1 MTTERTEVKSEYLI
15 ATYGDSML
23 DRGFTSIPNTLIY
36 YRKRLG
42 LTSTEF
48 EFIIAV
54 MSLSWKK
61 EKEIRDKEIN
71 PAEKH
76 YYRQR
81 QSLYAKGYLTF
92 ESRNVYRG
100 DRFAGTGTVYNFSG
114 LKKAIELLV
123 EEDRAIQNMD
133 APVEQKYDEPSLF
146 NEDVNT
152 ESLQPQKLIKEE
164 KEKSEEEKTSE
175 EKEDDKKQEEFLEK
189 YNELHK
195 ELIGIKINHKY
206 HKLYTNF
213 LIDIFKKRV
222 HDNFD
227 EALSIVKFNFLKL
240 PLNKR
245 YSLKLQD
252 LLKMALCQK
261 NENPKNNYSKEN
273 KTQSEE
279 TKKYSIPSG
288 IDKFNALLNELE
300 KGGNID
306 EAYAKIADCG

>member
-1 MTTERTEVKSEYLI
+1 MQTEREIKSEYLI
-15 ATYGDSML
+15 AAYGDAML

-42 LTSTEF
+42 LTASEF

-61 EKEIRDKEIN
+61 DKEIRDKEIN
-71 PAEKH
+71 PASVR
-76 YYRQR
+76 YTRQR

-92 ESRNVYRG
+92 SSRNVYIG

-114 LKKAIELLV
+114 LKKAIEMLV
-123 EEDRAIQNMD
+123 EEDRAIRNMD

-146 NEDVNT
+146 NDDVST
-152 ESLQPQKLIKEE
+152 EPLQPPKLIKEE
-164 KEKSEEEKTSE
+164 KEKSEEEKTPE
-175 EKEDDKKQEEFLEK
+175 EKEEDKKQEEFLEK

-195 ELIGIKINHKY
+195 ELLGFQVRYKY
-206 HKLYTNF
+206 HISYTKF

-252 LLKMALCQK
+252 LLRMALCQK
-261 NENPKNNYSKEN
+261 NESHQNNTNKEN
-273 KTQSEE
+273 KTQEDN
-279 TKKYSIPSG
+279 KKYSIPRG
-288 IDKFNALLNELE
+288 LDKLDFLLNELE
-300 KGGNID
+300 RGGNIN
-306 EAYAKIADCG
+306 EAYAKIANCG